1 MKYLKIAIP
10 VVLFT
15 SIGLFYFLI
24 PSTIKISTFLVSNT
38 HELTAIRLL
47 NDPSLFVKSMSK
59 HYDSNRHK
67 FIIDDIEFTPKAA
80 LSNIIEIDVATK
92 ALQTKSFITA
102 NAVTKETAAIH
113 WFAEIK
119 TSWNPFQRWND
130 YQEAVKL
137 KKATA
142 QLLNQLNTFVEQP
155 VNIYGWDIKEISLK
169 DTTLIS
175 TKFISKQLP
184 STSQVYSI
192 ADALTLYLNGFHKQA
207 ANDPM
212 VTVLEN
218 PTNDYTIMV
227 GLSFNGTIPETANYR
242 IKRMPTNGKMFVADI
257 IGGPVTI
264 QNGYAALK
272 TYLLDS
278 KRPSPAVPFELL
290 KTNRRQVTDTSKWE
304 TRIYY
309 PVM

>member
-10 VVLFT
+10 VVLFA

-24 PSTIKISTFLVSNT
+24 PSTIKISNFVVSNT
-38 HELTAIRLL
+38 HELTATRLL
-47 NDPSLFVKSMSK
+47 NDPSLFVKSMGPN
-59 HYDSNRHK
+59 YDSNQHK
-67 FIIDDIEFTPKAA
+67 MIVENIEFTPKAA
-80 LSNIIEIDVATK
+80 LSNLIEIDVDTK
-92 ALQTKSFITA
+92 AIQIKSFVTA
-102 NAVTKETAAIH
+102 NGVTKETAAIH
-113 WFAEIK
+113 WFAEMK
-119 TSWNPFQRWND
+119 TSWNPIQRWKD
-130 YQEAVKL
+130 YQEAIKI

-142 QLLNQLNTFVEQP
+142 QLLNQLNAFVEKP
-155 VNIYGWDIKEISLK
+155 VNIYGWDIKEITLK

-184 STSQVYSI
+184 TNAQIYAA

-218 PTNDYTIMV
+218 PTNDYTVMV
-227 GLSFNGTIPETANYR
+227 GLSFNGSIPETADYR
-242 IKRMPTNGKMFVADI
+242 IKRMPTNGKMYVADI
-257 IGGPVTI
+257 IGGPATI
-264 QNGYAALK
+264 KNGYAALK

-290 KTNRRQVTDTSKWE
+290 KSDRRRVTDTSKWE